1 MIQIAARD
9 GYAETTVARVIAAAG
24 VSRPTFYDYFAN
36 REDCLLAAL
45 ADVQAALLEK
55 ITQAVGER
63 PGEQAVEGT
72 IEVLVRFAEED
83 PENARFLMNEP
94 PAGGP
99 RALDARDHAI
109 REIAQVIENAQEQLS
124 RETATPDFSAE
135 LLLGTIHRLLAAR
148 LRHGEGG
155 MDAVLGD
162 LLQWVA
168 SYRGPIGEHRWRTL
182 QAQDTPPAPRS
193 LPPEADLRPPA
204 PLPPGR
210 PRRHADVEA
219 NQRQRI
225 LLGTAE
231 ATRAKGYTATNIT
244 DITRVANVD
253 QRVFAR
259 LFANKQQAFMSIHEL
274 GFQRTMAVTAGAFVA
289 GGSWP
294 ERIWAAGRAF
304 TEFFERNPSIAHIGF
319 VESYA
324 VGADALKRVEDSL
337 SAFTIFLQEGY
348 QYAEPSSPPSELA
361 LQAIATATFEIGYQQ
376 SRKAGSGSVQ
386 IAGLLPHVSFIS
398 LAPFLGPLEA
408 NSFID
413 GKIDGRGERE
423 AAREGE

>member
-1 MIQIAARD
+1 MIQIATRD
-9 GYAETTVARVIAAAG
+9 GYAKTTIARVIAEAG

-36 REDCLLAAL
+36 REACLLAAL
-45 ADVQAALLEK
+45 TDVHVALLEK
-55 ITQAVGER
+55 ITHALAER
-63 PGEQAVEGT
+63 PGEQAIEAT
-72 IEVLVRFAEED
+72 IEVLVGFAKED
-83 PENARFLMNEP
+83 RENARFLMNEP

-99 RALDARDHAI
+99 RALDARDQSI
-109 REIAQVIENAQEQLS
+109 REIARKIEKAQQRLS
-124 RETATPDFSAE
+124 CKTTTPDFSAE

-148 LRHGEGG
+148 LRHGEGD
-155 MDAVLGD
+155 MDAVLAD

-168 SYRGPIGEHRWRTL
+168 SYRTPIDQQRWRTL
-182 QAQDTPPAPRS
+182 QPESRAPAPRS
-193 LPPEADLRPPA
+193 LPPEAELRPPA

-210 PRRHADVEA
+210 PRRHSEIEA

-225 LLGTAE
+225 LLATAQ
-231 ATRAKGYTATNIT
+231 ATREKGYGATNIT
-244 DITRVANVD
+244 DITRIANVD
-253 QRVFAR
+253 HRVFAR

-289 GGSWP
+289 EGSWP

-348 QYAEPSSPPSELA
+348 QYSEQSSPPSELA
-361 LQAIATATFEIGYQQ
+361 LQAIAAATFEVGYQQ
-376 SRKAGSGSVQ
+376 SRRAGSERPEL
-386 IAGLLPHVSFIS
+386 AGLLAHVSFIS
-398 LAPFLGPLEA
+398 LAPFLGVGAA
-408 NSFID
+408 NEFID
-413 GKIDGRGERE
+413 GQLAKQGVADS
-423 AAREGE
+423 